1 MDALVDFLRNREV
14 LFVFENLESLSADVE
29 KMYENLK
36 EPLSSGFAPLDSA
49 DEYFVRPEQVL
60 DLFYSSDF
68 IEIGYLSGTSADVIF
83 EEVEKRALRDRILFQ
98 DYLKR
103 SEKVFVIAGADL
115 CRERIEKS
123 VKKIL
128 EKDRKGYEIVEGYL
142 RSGFLLLKEK
152 ALFLP
157 AFFFTGGQVMMKAK
171 KQVRLKGAEFL
182 DLKPLDYVV
191 HPRYGIGRYEGI
203 EKQARDGIVKEYV
216 VIEYLDGRIK
226 IPLEKRRFDN
236 EVLRR

>member
-1 MDALVDFLRNREV
+1 
-14 LFVFENLESLSADVE
+14 
-29 KMYENLK
+29 MYENLK

-123 VKKIL
+123 VKKSS
-128 EKDRKGYEIVEGYL
+128 RK
-142 RSGFLLLKEK
+142 
-152 ALFLP
+152 
-157 AFFFTGGQVMMKAK
+157 
-171 KQVRLKGAEFL
+171 
-182 DLKPLDYVV
+182 
-191 HPRYGIGRYEGI
+191 I
-203 EKQARDGIVKEYV
+203 ERATKSWKVT
-216 VIEYLDGRIK
+216 
-226 IPLEKRRFDN
+226 
-236 EVLRR
+236 